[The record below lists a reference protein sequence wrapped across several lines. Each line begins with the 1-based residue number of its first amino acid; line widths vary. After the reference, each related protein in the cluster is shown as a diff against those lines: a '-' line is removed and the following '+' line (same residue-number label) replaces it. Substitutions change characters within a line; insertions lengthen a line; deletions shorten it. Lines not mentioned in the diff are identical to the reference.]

1 MRDLARDSEG
11 QPVRDVQARL
21 HALGFRTDPDE
32 QGHFGTG
39 TEAAVRE
46 FQQRR
51 HLIVDGVVGPTTWQ
65 EMVEAGHVLG
75 DRVVYLRYPMVRGDD
90 VRTLQARLNS
100 FGFDAGR
107 EDGIFGPRTDRAL
120 REFQRNVGM
129 PDDGIAGDSTVQA
142 FARLRPEA
150 REPVAPALREREA
163 LRQLS
168 PVQML
173 GAVIA
178 IDPGHGA
185 EDPGAAGPTGLLESG
200 VAYQLA
206 EALAAELRARGA
218 APLLL
223 RGADDDP
230 APSVRARAANDAGA
244 RLLIGLH
251 LNSQAEPE
259 AEGTTVFYC
268 GREDWSSPAGQRL
281 AELIQRELTALG
293 LVDGRT
299 HPKWLPILRETR
311 MPAVRVEPCFITNPR
326 EEAALRDPVFHDR
339 IVVAVA
345 DAVDAYFAGSEPGGD
360 EQERPSPTD
369 PLSAEADS
377 VRS

>member
-1 MRDLARDSEG
+1 MRDLDRGSEG

-21 HALGFRTDPDE
+21 HALGFRTEPDE
-32 QGHFGTG
+32 HGYFGIG
-39 TEAAVRE
+39 TESAIRE

-51 HLIVDGVVGPTTWQ
+51 HLIVDGVVGPNTWQ
-65 EMVEAGHVLG
+65 DLVEAGHVLG

-90 VRTLQARLNS
+90 VRTLQARLNA

-120 REFQRNVGM
+120 REFQRNVGL
-129 PDDGIAGDSTVQA
+129 PDDGIAGDTTVQA
-142 FARLRPEA
+142 FARLRPETH
-150 REPVAPALREREA
+150 EQLAPAFREREA

-178 IDPGHGA
+178 IDPGHGVD
-185 EDPGAAGPTGLLESG
+185 DPGAAGPTGLLEAT
-200 VAYQLA
+200 VAFQLA
-206 EALAAELRARGA
+206 EVLADELRARGA

-223 RGADDDP
+223 RHAEENP
-230 APSVRARAANDAGA
+230 TPSARARVANEAGA
-244 RLLIGLH
+244 RLLIGMH

-268 GREDWSSPAGQRL
+268 GREDWSSPAGHRL

-311 MPAVRVEPCFITNPR
+311 MPAVRVEPCFITNPH
-326 EEAALRDPVFHDR
+326 EEAALRDPGFRGR
-339 IVVAVA
+339 IVVAIA
-345 DAVDAYFAGSEPGGD
+345 SAVEAFFAGSEPELDEGGG
-360 EQERPSPTD
+360 SGAAD
-369 PLSAEADS
+369 PLEAQADS

>member
-1 MRDLARDSEG
+1 MQG
-11 QPVRDVQARL
+11 RL

-32 QGHFGTG
+32 PGHFGTS

-51 HLIVDGVVGPTTWQ
+51 HLIVDGVVGPNTWQ
-65 EMVEAGHVLG
+65 ELVEAGHVLG

-90 VRTLQARLNS
+90 VRTLQARLNA

-120 REFQRNVGM
+120 REFQRNVGL
-129 PDDGIAGDSTVQA
+129 PDDGIAGDTTVQA

-150 REPVAPALREREA
+150 REPQAPALREREA
-163 LRQLS
+163 LRHLS

-173 GAVIA
+173 GAIIA
-178 IDPGHGA
+178 IDPGHGRD
-185 EDPGAAGPTGLLESG
+185 DPGAVGPNGLLESA
-200 VAYQLA
+200 VAFQLA
-206 EALAAELRARGA
+206 AALAEELRARGA
-218 APLLL
+218 APFLL
-223 RGADDDP
+223 RDVDEDP
-230 APSVRARAANDAGA
+230 TPSDRARAANEAGA
-244 RLLIGLH
+244 RLLVGMH

-268 GREDWSSPAGQRL
+268 GRDDWSSPAGHRL
-281 AELIQRELTALG
+281 AELIQHQLTALG

-326 EEAALRDPVFHDR
+326 EEAALRDAAFRGR
-339 IVVAVA
+339 IVAAIA
-345 DAVDAYFAGSEPGGD
+345 DAVQAYFAGSDPELDEGVALRDEP
-360 EQERPSPTD
+360 E
-369 PLSAEADS
+369 LDS
-377 VRS
+377 HTNPVRS